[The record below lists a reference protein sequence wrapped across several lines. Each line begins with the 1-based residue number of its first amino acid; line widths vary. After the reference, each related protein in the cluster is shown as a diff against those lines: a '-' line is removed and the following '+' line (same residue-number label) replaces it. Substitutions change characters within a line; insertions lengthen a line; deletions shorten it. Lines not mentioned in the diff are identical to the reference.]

1 MSNTAT
7 TAVSLSPP
15 VDFAALRQALAVRAD
30 SLSPRLRDCAEYV
43 LREPD
48 QTALGTISQIAAA
61 AGVPPSAMVRFAQ
74 ALGYSGF
81 SDLQQV
87 FQRHVTDRWPGYA
100 RRLEALREVGQTSG
114 SHLLMGLVDQAHIS
128 LDRLRQ
134 DFNLHCMDKTVT
146 VLAGAKR
153 IELLGL
159 RRAFPVAAYLH
170 YILGRL
176 GVHAVLLDAVG
187 GVLTDRGQFLE
198 SDDALFV
205 VSFAPYSQE
214 TLAYANAASGRG
226 VPLVALTDTAIS
238 PLARVADCVLEV
250 SDAELGGFRSL
261 SATMCVATA
270 LAVAVSEARR
280 VETAS

>member
-1 MSNTAT
+1 MSNIAAAT
-7 TAVSLSPP
+7 VPVLPP
-15 VDFAALRQALAVRAD
+15 TDFAGLRQTLAIRAG
-30 SLSPRLRDCAEYV
+30 SLSPRLRDCADYV

-61 AGVPPSAMVRFAQ
+61 AGVQPSAMVRFAQ

-100 RRLEALREVGQTSG
+100 RRLEALREVGETSG
-114 SHLLMGLVDQAHIS
+114 SQLLMGLVDQAHVS

-134 DFNLHCMDKTVT
+134 DINLQHMDDAVAA
-146 VLAGAKR
+146 LAGAKR

-159 RRAFPVAAYLH
+159 RRSFPVAAYLH

-176 GVHAVLLDAVG
+176 GVHAILLDLVG
-187 GVLTDRGQFLE
+187 GVLADRAQFLE
-198 SDDALFV
+198 PDDALLV
-205 VSFAPYSQE
+205 ISFAPYSQE
-214 TLAYANAASGRG
+214 ALAYAGAVTDHG
-226 VPLVALTDTAIS
+226 VPLIALTDTAIS
-238 PLARVADCVLEV
+238 PLARIADSVLEV

-270 LAVAVSEARR
+270 LAVAVSEARM